1 MEGNLSYIDTELNN
15 FLHAAGYFWYF
26 VDVDVFGASDVHHC
40 GLVSGQVHEETEIT
54 LLCVPERGRQSSVGF
69 FRGWVGEAGERGLV
83 R

>member
-40 GLVSGQVHEETEIT
+40 GLVCGQVHGETKIK
-54 LLCVPERGRQSSVGF
+54 LLSVPERGRQSSVGF
-69 FRGWVGEAGERGLV
+69 LWGWVGRREKGGW
-83 R
+83 